1 MHSLTMARHSLV
13 IWIVLLF
20 AFVQIQDA
28 QLNQSQDKDIINQ
41 EQNNII
47 SSTKT
52 IRSVDSMNENN
63 ILSSSKYNHHNTS
76 RRNSRR
82 LQFEGM
88 FESRADTLRKR
99 KKGSKSGKRIS
110 RSQALTNAVDE
121 ILLGTDRYVLWWRG
135 PPEENKFT
143 VADWSEPHHNEK
155 NAIFTMAV
163 IQGGRDKPKCSTPN
177 DLHLFFGSLR
187 RVFDGDIV
195 VAIEASSVTQE
206 VKSTLQT
213 YKVVVYILPSDLC
226 SRATHS
232 IFCGSEDERVP
243 ASVFRY
249 YFYEIWA
256 SLYSEKSFI
265 MISDFHDMLF
275 QSNPLSEKWT
285 SNDWF
290 PEYQLVFFQEFHPN
304 MVINRCAF
312 NSKIM
317 SECYGAEALRQ
328 YGGRIIL
335 SSGAVIGTR
344 DALVYWSHAM
354 TQV

>member
-1 MHSLTMARHSLV
+1 MAKNVFAFWLLT
-13 IWIVLLF
+13 LF
-20 AFVQIQDA
+20 A
-28 QLNQSQDKDIINQ
+28 
-41 EQNNII
+41 
-47 SSTKT
+47 
-52 IRSVDSMNENN
+52 SMNLQLALVAP
-63 ILSSSKYNHHNTS
+63 IQGMDQMSSSNQHSNADEVSNSHITDIPVTLH
-76 RRNSRR
+76 RNASRR

-88 FESRADTLRKR
+88 FESRADSVRKR
-99 KKGSKSGKRIS
+99 KKGSKSGKRVT
-110 RSQALTNAVDE
+110 RSQALTNAVEE

-135 PPEENKFT
+135 PPDENKFA
-143 VADWSEPHHNEK
+143 VAEWSEPHRSDH

-163 IQGGRDKPKCSTPN
+163 IQGGKDKQKCSTPN

-195 VAIEASSVTQE
+195 VAIEASSVTKE
-206 VKSTLQT
+206 VQSILQA

-285 SNDWF
+285 TNDWF
-290 PEYQLVFFQEFHPN
+290 PEYQIVFFQEFHPN
-304 MVINRCAF
+304 MVINRCVF
-312 NSKIM
+312 NAKIM

-335 SSGAVIGTR
+335 SSGAVMATR
-344 DALVYWSHAM
+344 DAMVYWSHAM
-354 TQV
+354 TQVYKKKNIIYYILY

>member
-1 MHSLTMARHSLV
+1 MLRHSLT
-13 IWIVLLF
+13 IWIL
-20 AFVQIQDA
+20 AFVRLV
-28 QLNQSQDKDIINQ
+28 QLQATLSIHQNEIIN
-41 EQNNII
+41 NNN
-47 SSTKT
+47 T
-52 IRSVDSMNENN
+52 
-63 ILSSSKYNHHNTS
+63 SSSFHRNAS
-76 RRNSRR
+76 RRR

-88 FESRADTLRKR
+88 FESRADSTIRKR
-99 KKGSKSGKRIS
+99 KKGNKAGNKRIS
-110 RSQALTNAVDE
+110 RSQALTNAVEE

-135 PPEENKFT
+135 PPEENKFV
-143 VADWSEPHHNEK
+143 VAEWSQPHQKDK
-155 NAIFTMAV
+155 NALFTMAV
-163 IQGGRDKPKCSTPN
+163 IQGGKDKPKCSTPN
-177 DLHLFFGSLR
+177 DLHLYFGSLR

-195 VAIEASSVTQE
+195 VAIESSSVTKE
-206 VKSTLQT
+206 VQSILQA
-213 YKVVVYILPSDLC
+213 YKVVVYILPMDLC

-285 SNDWF
+285 TNDWF
-290 PEYQLVFFQEFHPN
+290 PEYQIVFYQEFHPN
-304 MVINRCAF
+304 MVINRCSF

-335 SSGAVIGTR
+335 SSGAVMGTR

-354 TQV
+354 TLVCMCVNCFISILSFLLLHC